1 MQRHIIVGAD
11 SGKTSAIACLD
22 LDGKLICLK
31 TRRFAGTGWFVEN
44 IRSAGRPVIIAG
56 DKKKPGSMLCELSTI
71 FDAVLFLPGSDL
83 SVEKKKQIAQGFE
96 NFHERDA
103 LAAAITAFNTYAG
116 KLRQADRLAK
126 QSGANADDIKA
137 MVIRKYSVHEAISGK
152 IAGRRLVRTAQA

>member
-22 LDGKLICLK
+22 LDGKLLAL
-31 TRRFAGTGWFVEN
+31 RHAGSREPPGSLN
-44 IRSAGRPVIIAG
+44 IMAGRPVIIAG
-56 DKKKPGSMLCELSTI
+56 DKKKPGAMLSELSTI
-71 FDAVLFLPGSDL
+71 FDAVLFLPGMDL

-103 LAAAITAFNTYAG
+103 LAAAITAFNAYAG
-116 KLRQADRLAK
+116 KLRQADRLAR
-126 QSGANADDIKA
+126 QSGADVDSIKA

-152 IAGRRLVRTAQA
+152 MAGRRLVRTAQA